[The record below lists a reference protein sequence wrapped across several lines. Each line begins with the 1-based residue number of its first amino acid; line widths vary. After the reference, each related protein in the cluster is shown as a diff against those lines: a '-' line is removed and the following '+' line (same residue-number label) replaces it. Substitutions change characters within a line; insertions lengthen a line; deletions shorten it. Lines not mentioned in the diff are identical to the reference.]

1 MNDTPD
7 ARGRALLET
16 LCGDGNAL
24 AHFPDDFRRY
34 TLEHLFGDVWQ
45 GADLALQERSLVT
58 CTILVALAREP
69 EQRFHFAAARRLGV
83 PREKLVAMITH
94 AAHYAGWPNAV
105 GALRSLNEVWPEAP
119 AA

>member
-1 MNDTPD
+1 MTDTRN

-16 LCGDGNAL
+16 LCGDADGIRHL
-24 AHFPDDFRRY
+24 PEPFRTY

-45 GADLALQERSLVT
+45 GEGLALQERSLVT

-105 GALRSLNEVWPEAP
+105 GALRSLNEVWPDEN
-119 AA
+119 